1 MKDQITLP
9 LVSEILVT
17 RPMPTHDR
25 RLSDKIL
32 AAFAHAYEVGELGI
46 AATLRRVLEEAELR
60 GRQTYPDRRGS
71 DTLHQADLLVEF
83 VDAREAYKRANERE
97 PADPEEVDLATREMI
112 EAYRRWSDS

>member
-9 LVSEILVT
+9 LLSEILVA
-17 RPMPTHDR
+17 RPAPKYDR
-25 RLSDKIL
+25 RLSDKIM

-46 AATLRRVLEEAELR
+46 AATLRRALEEAELR
-60 GRQTYPDRRGS
+60 GSETHPERRSS

-97 PADPEEVDLATREMI
+97 PADPEEVDLATREML